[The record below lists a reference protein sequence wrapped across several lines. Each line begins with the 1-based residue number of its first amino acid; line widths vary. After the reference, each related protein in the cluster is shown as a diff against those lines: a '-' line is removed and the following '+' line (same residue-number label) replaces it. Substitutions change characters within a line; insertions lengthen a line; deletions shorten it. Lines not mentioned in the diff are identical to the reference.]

1 MHQIA
6 PTSNFERHYVGKW
19 EKQKNEKQEKI
30 QKLENGE
37 RILNVIE
44 VRGRQQLTKAGFF
57 FRTRLRK
64 KELKS
69 RKNDQKGRDR
79 GNKSLV

>member
-1 MHQIA
+1 MLVPIA

-19 EKQKNEKQEKI
+19 EKQKTKNEKQEKI

-44 VRGRQQLTKAGFF
+44 VRGRQQLTKKRFF
-57 FRTRLRK
+57 FA
-64 KELKS
+64 
-69 RKNDQKGRDR
+69 QG
-79 GNKSLV
+79 

>member
-1 MHQIA
+1 M
-6 PTSNFERHYVGKW
+6 GKT
-19 EKQKNEKQEKI
+19 KNEKQEKI

-44 VRGRQQLTKAGFF
+44 VRGRQQLTKKMVFF
-57 FRTRLRK
+57 ARLRK

>member
-1 MHQIA
+1 M
-6 PTSNFERHYVGKW
+6 GKT
-19 EKQKNEKQEKI
+19 KNEKQEKI

-44 VRGRQQLTKAGFF
+44 VRGRQQLTKRRIF